1 MQIITSILDAITSF
15 GTGIAKAV
23 VDLFTTLMFV
33 SSEAGAITGLTAFG
47 TVFCVFIGFGLVTGI
62 VFRFSKRTA

>member
-1 MQIITSILDAITSF
+1 MSIVTTILESITSF
-15 GTGIAKAV
+15 GSGIAKAV

-33 SSEAGAITGLTAFG
+33 TSEAGAITGLTAFG

-62 VFRFSKRTA
+62 VFWFSKRIA

>member
-1 MQIITSILDAITSF
+1 MQIITSILEAITSF
-15 GTGIAKAV
+15 GSGIAKMV

-47 TVFCVFIGFGLVTGI
+47 TVFCVFIGFGLVTGV
-62 VFRFSKRTA
+62 VFWFSKRIA

>member
-1 MQIITSILDAITSF
+1 MQIVTSILESVTSF
-15 GTGIAKAV
+15 GNGIAKAV

-33 SSEAGAITGLTAFG
+33 TGAEGAITGLTAFG

-62 VFRFSKRTA
+62 IFWFSKRIA

>member
-1 MQIITSILDAITSF
+1 MQIVTSILESITSF
-15 GTGIAKAV
+15 GSGIAKMV

-33 SSEAGAITGLTAFG
+33 TSEAGSITGLTAFG

-62 VFRFSKRTA
+62 VFWFSKRIA